1 MAQVDFVNYFSIIIW
16 FNIIFICFYFI
27 NYLYIVPLIFNNLL
41 MRSKKLQFFVY
52 KNKIKYCKIFSFIS
66 ENMGKIFNSYIFFR
80 VNLNIYYL
88 YSSFVVYKI
97 ILC

>member
-16 FNIIFICFYFI
+16 FNLIFICFYFI

-41 MRSKKLQFFVY
+41 MRSKKLQYFIC
-52 KNKIKYCKIFSFIS
+52 KNKIKYCKIFLFIS
-66 ENMGKIFNSYIFFR
+66 EDMNKIFDLYAFFR
-80 VNLNIYYL
+80 VNLNIYNI
-88 YSSFVVYKI
+88 YSGFMVYKT